1 MLIQLIIEDEVLAI
15 SNEII
20 NSLERIIFSV
30 QWQVD

>member
-20 NSLERIIFSV
+20 NSLERINFSV